1 MHSKPKLLI
10 ADSASGKFLPRVL
23 DRIDK
28 NSFEISYPET
38 EDENSLIELA
48 KNADAILCYQSNIS
62 SNIISNSKS
71 LKFIQKHGLN
81 CKNIDIDAARKKNIT
96 ISTQTLLR
104 NVTVAEQALSLIIA
118 CARKL
123 IPGHESVKNAIYL
136 QKDIEPTKT
145 SQWNIRPNWPELQDI
160 SEVYGSSVGII
171 GLGDIGMEIAKRC
184 KAFGMDISYYQ
195 RTRHTSDTETLYSA
209 TFSSFK
215 DLIQEVDYL
224 VLVIPHTNETEG
236 LIGKRE
242 LSLMKKSATLI
253 NVGRGGL
260 IQEAHLIEALRK
272 KEIKMAGLD
281 VYEIEP
287 LPQSSPLIKLDNVV
301 LLPHTGAGSNKHW
314 DIDIPASLQKIKDF
328 FKN

>member
-23 DRIDK
+23 DRIDE

-38 EDENSLIELA
+38 EDEDSLIKLA
-48 KNADAILCYQSNIS
+48 ENVDAILCYQAKIS
-62 SNIISNSKS
+62 HQVISNSKS

-81 CKNIDIDAARKKNIT
+81 CKNIDIDAAREKNVT

-104 NVTVAEQALSLIIA
+104 NVTVAEQALALIIA

-123 IPGHESVKNAIYL
+123 IPGHTSVKNAVYL
-136 QKDIEPTKT
+136 DKKIQPIKT
-145 SQWNIRPNWPELQDI
+145 SQWNIQPNWPELPGI
-160 SEVYGSSVGII
+160 SEVYGSSVGIV

-184 KAFGMDISYYQ
+184 HSFGMEISYFQ
-195 RTRHTSDTETLYSA
+195 RTRHTPETETLYSA
-209 TFSSFK
+209 SFSSFNE
-215 DLIQEVDYL
+215 LIQKVDYL
-224 VLVIPHTNETEG
+224 VLVVPHTEETEG
-236 LIGKRE
+236 LIGKKE
-242 LSLMKKSATLI
+242 FGLMKRSATLI

-260 IQEAHLIEALRK
+260 VQESELIEALRT

-287 LPQSSPLIKLDNVV
+287 LPSSSPLINLDNVV

-328 FKN
+328 F

>member
-104 NVTVAEQALSLIIA
+104 NVTVAEQALSLIIRA
-118 CARKL
+118 C
-123 IPGHESVKNAIYL
+123 
-136 QKDIEPTKT
+136 
-145 SQWNIRPNWPELQDI
+145 
-160 SEVYGSSVGII
+160 
-171 GLGDIGMEIAKRC
+171 
-184 KAFGMDISYYQ
+184 
-195 RTRHTSDTETLYSA
+195 
-209 TFSSFK
+209 
-215 DLIQEVDYL
+215 
-224 VLVIPHTNETEG
+224 
-236 LIGKRE
+236 
-242 LSLMKKSATLI
+242 
-253 NVGRGGL
+253 
-260 IQEAHLIEALRK
+260 
-272 KEIKMAGLD
+272 
-281 VYEIEP
+281 
-287 LPQSSPLIKLDNVV
+287 
-301 LLPHTGAGSNKHW
+301 TG
-314 DIDIPASLQKIKDF
+314 
-328 FKN
+328 